1 MIVFYSPE
9 LTMMIFE
16 VKFSNFISYQK
27 ASLIQII
34 RRKYNTFTSKFC
46 VTRPEY
52 WHYWRL
58 RPVYRLT
65 MTDIRVSENTIP
77 DRTDWFH
84 LNFRIRVICNIGSQ
98 MDRRKWLAGNVT
110 ILRVDL
116 FAEKHVVLHIYSVQ
130 NIKETKTVKNLYKCQ
145 IEYCPPHPGN
155 LLGRYFEFF
164 LQDV

>member
-1 MIVFYSPE
+1 MLLMKKSESDTRTTYSWLIALILFSKALPNKITKIIATNRVGGLSLIVFYSPE

-27 ASLIQII
+27 ASFIQII

-116 FAEKHVVLHIYSVQ
+116 FA
-130 NIKETKTVKNLYKCQ
+130 
-145 IEYCPPHPGN
+145 
-155 LLGRYFEFF
+155 
-164 LQDV
+164 